1 MVTIH
6 DNINELLAA
15 DLHGELS
22 ESERE
27 ELHTHLM
34 ECAECRLLHKE
45 EQLTHKVLQATLEST
60 KPPLGFEQRMVSS
73 FRNRIPNQGPRLI
86 GFFVNALRWRAIQ
99 TVGIAAIF
107 IVLVQMG
114 RILTGDAKLDLSRT
128 PFASLAGPLQTAS
141 LSAEGNEP
149 VAARVKETDR
159 VTDRGSFSSGPAAAQ
174 NASGAAEMAVAAG
187 PTEPVDTYRPEDK
200 SQTPEPERVI
210 VTGSNIPT
218 AEETGRSP
226 AEASPSPGGPV
237 ASADNRK
244 LVRNAEVDLE
254 VRSFDE
260 AVQSITA
267 LGTEGRGYVATTSS
281 EKQENGKLRG
291 EIIVKILPE
300 NLDDFLAKLR
310 KLGDLKNQT
319 LATEDVTKQYVDTDA
334 RLRNARLIEQRLVA
348 LLEKNAGRV
357 SDLLQVEKELGRV
370 REQVEQLQGE
380 LKVMDMQ
387 VQFATV
393 TISLAEKE
401 METPAG
407 FLLKE
412 RVQLSLFAT
421 EVEKTYAEIKGLAS
435 PTVQITNAT
444 LDRDDAG
451 RINARISMLIAPE
464 NADGVIEKVKGM
476 GRVENYQLLSERV
489 ARGGN
494 GMAQDAKTERDKVQL
509 NITISQDDQEA
520 ARQQTSLSIRAS
532 DVTEQ
537 SRQLRELAEKQGGR
551 IRSSSFSRDP
561 NGREYANIGLRV
573 PMQNYNALL
582 QSLNALGKLENLNV
596 RRDDR
601 PNSQIDEKNA
611 PADISIQVYSQGNL
625 VAEGSSLPATMRR
638 TIEQGASALMWSVR
652 MIGVALAFLAP
663 WVIALAAAIGIVR
676 GIRRSRRRREN

>member
-45 EQLTHKVLQATLEST
+45 EQLTHKVLQATLESA

-73 FRNRIPNQGPRLI
+73 FRNRIPNRSPRLT

-99 TVGIAAIF
+99 AVGIAVIF

-114 RILTGDAKLDLSRT
+114 RILTGDADLDLSRT
-128 PFASLAGPLQTAS
+128 PLAFLARPPQTAS
-141 LSAEGNEP
+141 LGAEGNGLI
-149 VAARVKETDR
+149 AARVKETDR
-159 VTDRGSFSSGPAAAQ
+159 VTDRGSFSDGRAAAQ
-174 NASGAAEMAVAAG
+174 NASGRDMAVAAA
-187 PTEPVDTYRPEDK
+187 PTEPVDTYRTEDK

-226 AEASPSPGGPV
+226 AEASPSPPAPI

-244 LVRNAEVDLE
+244 LVRNAKVDLE

-291 EIIVKILPE
+291 EIIVKVLPE

-319 LATEDVTKQYVDTDA
+319 LATDDVTKQYVDTDA

-393 TISLAEKE
+393 TISLAEKD

-421 EVEKTYAEIKGLAS
+421 EVEKIYAEIKGLAS
-435 PTVQITNAT
+435 ATVQITNAT

-464 NADGVIEKVKGM
+464 NADSVIAKVKSL

-489 ARGGN
+489 ARGGQ
-494 GMAQDAKTERDKVQL
+494 GMAQDAKTEHDKVQL

-537 SRQLRELAEKQGGR
+537 SRQLRQLAEKQGGR

-561 NGREYANIGLRV
+561 NGREYANVALRV
-573 PMQNYNALL
+573 PMQNYKALL
-582 QSLNALGKLENLNV
+582 QSLNALGKLENLSV

-601 PNSQIDEKNA
+601 PNAQIDEKNA

-625 VAEGSSLPATMRR
+625 VAEGSGLPATMRR

-676 GIRRSRRRREN
+676 GIRRSRRHREN